1 METLLTTA
9 PLTLPIETPRIIGIH
24 GLKYAGKTTTG
35 DWLHDRF
42 GHQGIAFATPVKR
55 VVYIINSL
63 LPSGRRVQ
71 EFVDQY
77 GWEGIKT
84 LTSRMDRADY
94 LEVRRLQQ
102 ATGTDAGREV
112 LGVDIWANKASDQ
125 ADSNSRFMFT
135 DVRFDNEAQVV
146 HDMGGFMLEVV
157 RPGLVADDHSSEQ
170 GISAHLIHATVT
182 NQCLG
187 LEEFHAELHKM
198 FG

>member
-9 PLTLPIETPRIIGIH
+9 PITLPIETPRIIGIH
-24 GLKYAGKTTTG
+24 GIKYAGKTTTG
-35 DWLHDRF
+35 DWLNERF

-71 EFVDQY
+71 EFVDEH

-84 LTSRMDRADY
+84 LTGPVDKADY
-94 LEVRRLQQ
+94 LECRRLQQ

-125 ADSNSRFMFT
+125 ANFSDRFMFT

-146 HDMGGFMLEVV
+146 HDMGGFVLQVV
-157 RPGLVADDHSSEQ
+157 RPDLVADEHSSEQ
-170 GISAHLIHATVT
+170 GISAHLVHATVI
-182 NQCLG
+182 NQCRG
-187 LEEFHAELHKM
+187 IEEFHEELRRM